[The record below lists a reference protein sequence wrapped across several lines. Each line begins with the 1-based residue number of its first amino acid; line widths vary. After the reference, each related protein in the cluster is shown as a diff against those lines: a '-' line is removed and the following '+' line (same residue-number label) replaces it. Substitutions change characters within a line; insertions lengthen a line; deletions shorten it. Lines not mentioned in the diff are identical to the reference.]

1 MNTPCFHCGLPIPDN
16 GHWSVVINNTT
27 RPMCCPGCQA
37 VAQSIVEFGFTDY
50 YDMRTSFA
58 TTATEHELVPPELRL
73 IDKEKN
79 SEDDT
84 EIEEAIYS
92 VQHIRCAACVWLI
105 ERRLALL
112 PGVLSA
118 EVNATTERLHI
129 RWKNKSCQASDILI
143 TMRAIGYNAF
153 LFNSEQHSEQLERTR
168 KKLFRQL
175 FIAGLAMMQVMMYA
189 LPAYLATDVDAD
201 MTQLMRWASLLLTL
215 PAVVYSAQPFF
226 RGAWQDIKNRLPG
239 MDVPVA
245 LGITAAFSASSMATW
260 RGSGEVYFD
269 SVTMFIFLLLC
280 SRYLELSARR
290 KAASALDKLQYALPA
305 SATRMMCFPLT
316 NEMELVAAAQL
327 CVDDV
332 IQIKPGEVVPADCL
346 VLKGESA
353 VDLSLLTGECLPQP
367 KSAGEKIPSGAVNI
381 AQPLVA
387 RVTHSVDQSTLSVLI
402 GLINRAGLGKPH
414 LAQWADRVA
423 AWFVGALLIFSIVIF
438 FVWQWIDPIR
448 AWPIAIAVLVVSC
461 PCALS
466 LATPTALAAATNRL
480 LRQGILVVQPHVL
493 ETLQRATH
501 IVFDKTGT
509 LTQGQPVLQQLVTL
523 SDLSEADCLG
533 IAAAMEQS
541 SNHPLAQAI
550 LNAAAAADTSAVG
563 ENWFVD
569 DVQHIVGQG
578 IEARVNGILYR
589 LGTRKFVEP
598 KAPYDPAPS
607 PASEAVSGKES
618 SNESTSVFLASN
630 TNLLASFYITDTV
643 RPEAATV
650 VNHFQQ
656 QGKNCILLSGDR
668 QQIAETIAN
677 KLNIKT
683 VFGDCL
689 PEDKLAFVQELQK
702 EGAIVAMIGD
712 GINDAAVLRAADVSF
727 AMGSGAA
734 LAQTNAD
741 CVLLSK
747 QLSSLT
753 EVDTIAAKTLRII
766 RQNLIWASL
775 YNVLAI
781 PAAALGFINPWLS
794 AIGMSASSV
803 VVVLNA
809 LRLR

>member
-1 MNTPCFHCGLPIPDN
+1 
-16 GHWSVVINNTT
+16 
-27 RPMCCPGCQA
+27 MCCPGCQA
-37 VAQSIVEFGFTDY
+37 VAQSIVDFGFTDY
-50 YDMRTSFA
+50 YDTRTGFA

-92 VQHIRCAACVWLI
+92 VQNIRCAACVWLI
-105 ERRLALL
+105 ERRFALL

-129 RWKNKSCQASDILI
+129 RWKSKSCQASDILI
-143 TMRAIGYNAF
+143 TLRSIGYNAF

-168 KKLFRQL
+168 KLLFRRL

-189 LPAYLATDVDAD
+189 LPAYLATDIDAD

-215 PAVVYSAQPFF
+215 PAVIYAAQPFF

-245 LGITAAFSASSMATW
+245 LGITAAFSASSEATW
-260 RGSGEVYFD
+260 RGNGEVYFD

-290 KAASALDKLQYALPA
+290 KAASALDNLQHALPA
-305 SATRMMCFPLT
+305 SATRMTRFPLT

-327 CVDDV
+327 GVDDV

-346 VLKGESA
+346 VLKGDST

-367 KSAGEKIPSGAVNI
+367 KYPGETIPGGAVNI

-414 LAQWADRVA
+414 LALWADRVA
-423 AWFVGALLIFSIVIF
+423 AWFVAALLIFSVIVF
-438 FVWQWIDPIR
+438 FVWQWIDPAR

-480 LRQGILVVQPHVL
+480 LRKGILVVQPHVL
-493 ETLQRATH
+493 EKLQRATH

-509 LTQGQPVLQQLVTL
+509 LTQGQPVLQQLVPL
-523 SDLSEADCLG
+523 SDTSNVACLG

-550 LNAAAAADTSAVG
+550 LRAAAAADTSAVG
-563 ENWFVD
+563 KNWVVD
-569 DVQHIVGQG
+569 DVQHSVGQG
-578 IEARVNGILYR
+578 IEARVDGVLYR
-589 LGTRKFVEP
+589 LGTRNFVEP
-598 KAPYDPAPS
+598 ERAF
-607 PASEAVSGKES
+607 SGKES
-618 SNESTSVFLASN
+618 SNEFTSVFLASN
-630 TNLLASFYITDTV
+630 TNLLARFDIADAV
-643 RPEAATV
+643 RPEAFSV
-650 VNHFQQ
+650 VDHFQQ
-656 QGKNCILLSGDR
+656 QGKTCILLSGDR
-668 QQIAETIAN
+668 QQIAESVAN
-677 KLNIKT
+677 QLAIKT

-689 PEDKLAFVQELQK
+689 PEDKLAFVQQLQK

-727 AMGSGAA
+727 AMGGGAA

-753 EVDTIAAKTLRII
+753 EADNIAAKTLRII
-766 RQNLIWASL
+766 RQNLVWASL

-781 PAAALGFINPWLS
+781 PAAALGLINPWLS
-794 AIGMSASSV
+794 AIGMSLSSV